1 MIGPSGRQDLD
12 RDGGVLLASKLS
24 ERELGKVVRL
34 ADRHASG
41 PGGRIFDPP
50 ADLKPLLSTGALGA
64 IAADLLGEMAR
75 PVRILLF
82 DKTPTANWA
91 VPWHQDRT
99 IAVQERNPRSGFET
113 WTTKSG
119 VPHVEPPFD
128 YIASMISLRLH
139 LDDCGGDNGPL
150 KVIPGSHRLG
160 RLTDSDIRQLSA
172 HCQALTFEAA
182 RGDVLV
188 LRTSVIHASDRA
200 TNPARRRVLHVDF
213 SARDLPEGLE
223 WAIEQI

>member
-1 MIGPSGRQDLD
+1 MD
-12 RDGGVLLASKLS
+12 KLIH
-24 ERELGKVVRL
+24 L
-34 ADRHASG
+34 ADRYASG

-50 ADLKPLLSTGALGA
+50 AHLKALLSTGFLGRTA
-64 IAADLLGEMAR
+64 SDILGETAR

-99 IAVQERNPRSGFET
+99 IAVQERSPRPGFET

-128 YIASMISLRLH
+128 YIESMISLRLH

-150 KVIPGSHRLG
+150 KIIPGSHRLG
-160 RLTDSDIRQLSA
+160 KLTDSDIRELSA
-172 HCQALTFEAA
+172 RQQPRTFRAA

-188 LRTSVIHASDRA
+188 LHTSIIHASDRA
-200 TNPARRRVLHVDF
+200 ANPARRRVLHVDF

-223 WAIEQI
+223 WAIGQF